1 MNNQQNPNDEFGGF
15 GESDDQT
22 FLHDSA
28 KSSHKKASMD
38 ESASSPKSE
47 GMDDAKD
54 KHSGFISY
62 VKPDIP
68 EEEEQ
73 SSVKKV
79 AIITL
84 LTIAAAA
91 VIWMILP
98 SKDESKENPEQIV
111 VTDTIAEKEEVQEN
125 IPQKTTLEQDSIA
138 RVQDYLARMQ
148 MSQGKNIGNNE
159 RPDEFAE
166 DQAPISEEPKAP
178 EKKVIPPDPI
188 PAKTFPEYRET
199 PEVKQAESIQKD
211 EPVKTKPKVQKP
223 APIVKKPNP
232 VKSLAQKPAKL
243 NQPQKSKEKLQ
254 TQKQKEQK
262 QVIDETFDNG
272 NGKAPVNNDKP
283 KIASSNE
290 EYAVQVMSSISKDEA
305 DKALKNLKARGVS
318 SASISKKSL
327 NGKTWYRVRFGSFE
341 DRNQAQKAAKKAGY
355 SNSWIDRVK

>member
-1 MNNQQNPNDEFGGF
+1 MSNQHNPNDEFGGF

-22 FLHDSA
+22 FLHDSH
-28 KSSHKKASMD
+28 KTSPKKISSD
-38 ESASSPKSE
+38 ESKSSPKSE
-47 GMDDAKD
+47 EINGGKVEN
-54 KHSGFISY
+54 SGFISY
-62 VKPDIP
+62 VKPEIP

-73 SSVKKV
+73 SSIKKIG
-79 AIITL
+79 IITI

-91 VIWMILP
+91 IIWMILP
-98 SKDESKENPEQIV
+98 SKEHDEKNPEQIV
-111 VTDTIAEKEEVQEN
+111 VTDTIAEKEEEQEK
-125 IPQKTTLEQDSIA
+125 ISQRTTLEQDSIA

-159 RPDEFAE
+159 RSDEFAE
-166 DQAPISEEPKAP
+166 DQAPTAEEQKAP

-199 PEVKQAESIQKD
+199 PEVKQAESVQNDK
-211 EPVKTKPKVQKP
+211 PVKPRVQKP
-223 APIVKKPNP
+223 APIVKKQNP
-232 VKSLAQKPAKL
+232 EKSLAQKPVKANK
-243 NQPQKSKEKLQ
+243 PKAKEKLN
-254 TQKQKEQK
+254 TQKQKEEK

-272 NGKAPVNNDKP
+272 NASPNTSKQ
-283 KIASSNE
+283 KIANSNE

-305 DKALKNLKARGVS
+305 DKALKNLKAKGVS

-341 DRNQAQKAAKKAGY
+341 DRSQAQKAAKKAGY